1 MAVDGVGAVKDA
13 VPPVAVVYHLS
24 VLAPAL
30 AVRGTEIS
38 SLQYFTGVVTM
49 GVAGRGFTV
58 MLKVDSCEQPD
69 ATPVTLMSEAIGAA
83 VVFVVVKAGRL
94 PFPLVA
100 GNPIAAVLAVQLMVV
115 PGVELVKLK
124 GPALTP
130 VQNSE
135 DVGMV
140 SCGIS
145 EMRNCLVCVVV
156 PHSLVTSSVMLLV
169 PAPEKVTCPGSAVV
183 ALAGRP
189 PRKVHL

>member
-1 MAVDGVGAVKDA
+1 
-13 VPPVAVVYHLS
+13 
-24 VLAPAL
+24 
-30 AVRGTEIS
+30 
-38 SLQYFTGVVTM
+38 
-49 GVAGRGFTV
+49 

-69 ATPVTLMSEAIGAA
+69 ATAVTLMSEAIGAA
-83 VVFVVVKAGRL
+83 VVFVVVNAGIF

-100 GNPIAAVLAVQLMVV
+100 GNPIATLLAVQPMVV
-115 PGVELVKLK
+115 PGVELVKFN

-130 VQNSE
+130 VQKSE
-135 DVGMV
+135 DAGMV

-145 EMRNCLVCVVV
+145 EIRNCLVCVVV
-156 PHSLVTSSVMLLV
+156 PHSLVTSSVIVFV